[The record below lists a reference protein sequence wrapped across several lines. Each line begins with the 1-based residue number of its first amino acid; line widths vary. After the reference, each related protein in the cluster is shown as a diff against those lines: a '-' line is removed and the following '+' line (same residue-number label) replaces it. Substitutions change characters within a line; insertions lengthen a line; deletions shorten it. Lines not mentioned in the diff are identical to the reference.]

1 MTVIMPRMI
10 TVLIGII
17 KLGHG
22 NKMPWERYNA
32 ANVNMAGEVGRWR
45 GGGRGGW

>member
-1 MTVIMPRMI
+1 M
-10 TVLIGII
+10 VLIGMI

-32 ANVNMAGEVGRWR
+32 ANVSMAGEG
-45 GGGRGGW
+45 GGGRGAW